1 MGLNTS
7 PIGELEFTDCRVPK
21 ENLIGKPGGS
31 FFMLETVMT
40 WEILCIFIMMVGEM
54 QRRHEEC
61 IRFAKKRSQFGAPI
75 GTNQYIAGKIV
86 DQKIGLENSRMHSL
100 RDRSTFFAGTQR
112 GHGSRHGEAR
122 DERGEPRV
130 GIVGRGRF
138 TAAAVTCAKRASRK
152 SCEPPSARPS
162 TRARMRC
169 SASGLRRCSA
179 SSGRG
184 GSHFER
190 RPMSTEAAVITVPT
204 HVLEYLRGQMKLT
217 LATASTTGVP
227 RAGAFMF
234 VNVGPLIYFWTR
246 PETTIA
252 KQIAQNPVVA
262 FTVDDYVEDWSKTKG
277 IQGSGE
283 CRVILASAEIIN
295 VVRAFSEK
303 YPNVHSSGETTNISF
318 YRITPDTAAVHRQHR
333 GRQFER

>member
-1 MGLNTS
+1 
-7 PIGELEFTDCRVPK
+7 
-21 ENLIGKPGGS
+21 
-31 FFMLETVMT
+31 
-40 WEILCIFIMMVGEM
+40 
-54 QRRHEEC
+54 
-61 IRFAKKRSQFGAPI
+61 
-75 GTNQYIAGKIV
+75 
-86 DQKIGLENSRMHSL
+86 
-100 RDRSTFFAGTQR
+100 
-112 GHGSRHGEAR
+112 
-122 DERGEPRV
+122 
-130 GIVGRGRF
+130 
-138 TAAAVTCAKRASRK
+138 
-152 SCEPPSARPS
+152 
-162 TRARMRC
+162 
-169 SASGLRRCSA
+169 
-179 SSGRG
+179 
-184 GSHFER
+184 
-190 RPMSTEAAVITVPT
+190 MSTEAAVITVPT

-318 YRITPDTAAVHRQHR
+318 YRITPTQLQFIDNTEGGSSNDEEFGLDFKREVVYSVFRDLPRQESLGFTGELQPINVAAGEIIVRQGAPADKIFIIVKGEVVVEREEADGSKVELETLKDGQFFGEVAIMRDTPREATARAKTDVTLLALQRDTFQRLVAGSLGAAPDFDRVIKQRMEQ
-333 GRQFER
+333 GGA